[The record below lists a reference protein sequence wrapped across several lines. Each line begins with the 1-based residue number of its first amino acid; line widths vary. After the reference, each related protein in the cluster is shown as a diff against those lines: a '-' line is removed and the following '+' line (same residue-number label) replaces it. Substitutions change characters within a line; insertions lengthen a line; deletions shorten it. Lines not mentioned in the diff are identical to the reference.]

1 MAPTVKLSNGLEFPV
16 IGLGTYTASPGE
28 MEQVVKD
35 AIDAG
40 YRHFDTALFYKNE
53 KEVGAAVRAKI
64 AEGVIKR
71 EDVFVTTKL
80 WNTHH
85 RPAVVVDT
93 CKKSLRNLGLDY
105 VDLYL
110 IHWPFGFKEDE
121 DGLPKD
127 ENGQLIL
134 SDVDYVDTWKAMEE
148 CVELGLTKSIGLSN
162 FNSEQIQRVL
172 DVAAIRPVVNQV
184 ECHPYLNQNNLI
196 EFCRNQGIWI
206 TAYSPFAGPTS
217 IAPLHKGDTPEPLQD
232 PKIKELA
239 DKYGKTPAQIILRY
253 LVQHGVVPIPK
264 SSNKKRLQDNFDIFD
279 FELRTEDVSAMDSL
293 NRNKRICDFVQ

>member
-1 MAPTVKLSNGLEFPV
+1 
-16 IGLGTYTASPGE
+16 

-40 YRHFDTALFYKNE
+40 YRHFDTALFYMNE
-53 KEVGAAVRAKI
+53 SEVGAAIRAKI

-85 RPAVVVDT
+85 RPGVVVDT
-93 CKKSLRNLGLDY
+93 CKKSLSNLGLDY

-110 IHWPFGFKEDE
+110 IHWPFGFQEGE
-121 DGLPKD
+121 DGRPKD
-127 ENGQLIL
+127 ENNKLIF

-148 CVELGLTKSIGLSN
+148 CVKQGLTKSIGFFN
-162 FNSEQIQRVL
+162 FNSQQIQRVL
-172 DVAAIRPVVNQV
+172 DIATIKPVVNQV
-184 ECHPYLNQNNLI
+184 ECHPYLNQTKLI
-196 EFCRNQGIWI
+196 EFCREKGIQI

-217 IAPLHKGDTPEPLQD
+217 IAPLHKGESPEPLKD

-239 DKYGKTPAQIILRY
+239 DKYNKTVAQVILKY
-253 LVQHGVVPIPK
+253 LVQLGVVPIPK
-264 SSNKKRLQDNFDIFD
+264 SSNKKRLLENIDIFD
-279 FELRTEDVSAMDSL
+279 FELRPEDVSVMNSL
-293 NRNKRICDFVQ
+293 NRNNRICDFIQVKEHKHYPFNIEY